1 MPKYE
6 KLIQKMKQQPN
17 GIKFEE
23 IAKVLEV
30 NGYNMKK
37 LTRYFA

>member
-6 KLIQKMKQQPN
+6 KLIQRMKQQPN

-23 IAKVLEV
+23 VAKVLEN
-30 NGYNMKK
+30 NGYMMKK
-37 LTRYFA
+37 SKRNLK